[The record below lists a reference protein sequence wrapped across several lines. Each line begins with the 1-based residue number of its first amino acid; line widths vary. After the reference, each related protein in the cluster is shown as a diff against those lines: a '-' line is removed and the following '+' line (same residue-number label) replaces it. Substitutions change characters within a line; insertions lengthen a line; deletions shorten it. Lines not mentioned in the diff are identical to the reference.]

1 VSLLVSIIRKEMSVF
16 VRALVAVALI
26 APLLS
31 AQAPAGAARP
41 PQGDRN
47 PMADPINIESVPA
60 YIRRTPATDATI
72 QRIWD
77 EGMNRSQAM
86 TLAQQLMDPLGQR
99 MTGSPQS
106 DAAQDWLLKTYQS
119 WGVTARKERYGTWL
133 GWERGVT
140 HVDLIS
146 PRVRS
151 LEATALAYSPGMQR
165 PATGDVIAYPANVT
179 TPEEF
184 DAWLPNV
191 RGKFFLMNA
200 PRLSC
205 RSPGQWNEFGT
216 PEERERITAEQTAL
230 QTAWGQTNVAM
241 SGGRSVWQKL
251 KDAGALGV
259 FTHQFSN
266 YPGIQK
272 IFGSP
277 QQTLPSFAVGCEDY
291 GLLFRMS
298 RAGQAP
304 RVRAFTD
311 SKVLGE
317 RPVFNVVAE
326 IRGSEKPDEYV
337 LLSAHFDSW
346 SSASGATDN
355 GTGTITMMEALRILR
370 TVYPA
375 PKRTILVG
383 HWNGEEQGLNGSR
396 AFSEDHPEVIAG
408 LQALWNQDNGT
419 GRIVNLSAGPFPGAS
434 TRIQQYLGQIP
445 NEITRWI
452 RFNPTSGQATG
463 GTDHASFVCH
473 KTPAFNLGAL
483 GWDYSFTTW
492 HTDRDTYDKV
502 VEYDLKNNATLVA
515 MLAYL
520 ASEDPDRMPRDVMD
534 PLPAGPNGQPGT
546 WRACGQAT
554 RATPPAT
561 R

>member
-1 VSLLVSIIRKEMSVF
+1 MSVLI
-16 VRALVAVALI
+16 RALVAVALI

-31 AQAPAGAARP
+31 AQMPAGQAQP
-41 PQGDRN
+41 SQGTRH
-47 PMADPINIESVPA
+47 PMADPINVESVPS
-60 YIRRTPATDATI
+60 YVRRTPSSDPI
-72 QRIWD
+72 INRIMD

-86 TLAQQLMDPLGQR
+86 TLAQQLLDPIGHR
-99 MTGSPQS
+99 MTGSPES
-106 DAAQDWLLKTYQS
+106 EAAMDWALKTYAG
-119 WGVTARKERYGTWL
+119 WGVSARKERYGTWL
-133 GWERGVT
+133 GWKRGVT

-151 LEATALAYSPGMQR
+151 LEATALTYSPGTPR
-165 PATGDVIAYPANVT
+165 PAEGEVIAYPANVT
-179 TPEEF
+179 TPEQF

-191 RGKFFLMNA
+191 RGKFFLMSA

-205 RSPGQWNEFGT
+205 RSPAQWNEFAT
-216 PEERERITAEQTAL
+216 PEELARVNTEQQAI
-230 QTAWGQTNVAM
+230 QQAWNQMNVAM
-241 SGGRSVWQKL
+241 SGGRSVWLKL

-259 FTHQFSN
+259 FTSQWSN
-266 YPGIQK
+266 YPGVNK
-272 IFGSP
+272 VFGSP
-277 QQTLPSFAVGCEDY
+277 MQTLPSFAVGCEDY

-298 RAGQAP
+298 RNNQAP

-311 SKVLGE
+311 SELLGNRE
-317 RPVFNVVAE
+317 VFNVIAE

-355 GTGTITMMEALRILR
+355 GTGSITMMEALRILR
-370 TVYPA
+370 TVYPN
-375 PKRTILVG
+375 PKRTIVVG

-396 AFSEDHPEVIAG
+396 AFSEDHPEVVAG

-419 GRIVNLSAGPFPGAS
+419 GRIVNLSAGPFPGAA
-434 TRIQQYLGQIP
+434 TRIQQYLGQVP
-445 NEITRWI
+445 HEISRWI
-452 RFNPTSGQATG
+452 RFNPTSSQATG

-473 KTPAFNLGAL
+473 KAPAFNLGAL
-483 GWDYSFTTW
+483 PWDYSFTTW
-492 HTDRDTYDKV
+492 HTDRDTFDKV

-520 ASEDPDRMPRDVMD
+520 ASEDPERMPRDVMD
-534 PLPAGPNGQPGT
+534 PLPAGPNGQPGQ
-546 WRACGQAT
+546 WRACNSAT
-554 RATPPAT
+554 RATPNVT

>member
-1 VSLLVSIIRKEMSVF
+1 ML
-16 VRALVAVALI
+16 VRALLVAALL

-31 AQAPAGAARP
+31 AQTPAGQARP
-41 PQGDRN
+41 PQGERH
-47 PMADPINIESVPA
+47 PMADPINVDAVPA
-60 YIRRTPATDATI
+60 YIRRTPSNDPI
-72 QRIWD
+72 INRIMD

-86 TLAQQLMDPLGQR
+86 TLAQQLMDPIGQR
-99 MTGSPQS
+99 LTASPQN
-106 DAAQDWLLKTYQS
+106 DLAQDWALRTYQS
-119 WGVTARKERYGTWL
+119 WGITARKERYGTWL
-133 GWERGVT
+133 GWKRGVT
-140 HVDLIS
+140 HVDLIA

-151 LEATALAYSPGMQR
+151 LEAHALAYSPGMRR
-165 PATGDVIAYPANVT
+165 PAEGEVIAYPANVT

-184 DAWLPNV
+184 EAWLPNV
-191 RGKFFLMNA
+191 RGKFFLMSV

-216 PEERERITAEQTAL
+216 PEERARVEAEQLAL
-230 QTAWGQTNVAM
+230 QTAWNQTNVAM
-241 SGGRSVWQKL
+241 GGGRNVWLKL
-251 KDAGALGV
+251 RDAGALGV
-259 FTHQFSN
+259 FTSQWSN

-291 GLLFRMS
+291 GLMYRMS
-298 RAGQAP
+298 RNGQGP

-311 SKVLGE
+311 SELLGE
-317 RPVFNVVAE
+317 RPTFNVIAE
-326 IRGSEKPDEYV
+326 IRGSEKPEEYV
-337 LLSAHFDSW
+337 LLSAHFDSHT
-346 SSASGATDN
+346 SASGATDN
-355 GTGTITMMEALRILR
+355 GTGSVTMMEALRILR
-370 TVYPA
+370 QVYPN

-383 HWNGEEQGLNGSR
+383 LWNGEEQGLNGSR
-396 AFSEDHPEVIAG
+396 AFSEDHPEVVAG

-419 GRIVNLSAGPFPGAS
+419 GRIVNLSAGPFPGAA
-434 TRIQQYLGQIP
+434 TRIQQYLGQVP
-445 NEITRWI
+445 NELSRWI

-473 KTPAFNLGAL
+473 KAPAFNLGAL
-483 GWDYSFTTW
+483 PWDYSFTTW

-520 ASEDPDRMPRDVMD
+520 ASEDPERMPRDVMD
-534 PLPAGPNGQPGT
+534 PLPAGPNNQPVQ
-546 WRACGQAT
+546 WRACNPAT
-554 RATPPAT
+554 RATPAVT